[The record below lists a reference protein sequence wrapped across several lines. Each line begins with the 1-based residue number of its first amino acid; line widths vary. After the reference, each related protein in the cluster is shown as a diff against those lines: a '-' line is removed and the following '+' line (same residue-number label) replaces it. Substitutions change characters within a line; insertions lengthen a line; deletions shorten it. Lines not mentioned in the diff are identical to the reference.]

1 MEQREKRAEDK
12 TRCDTWGR
20 LYGAVPE
27 SHTNQQFRI
36 KSRTHNIYRT
46 TTGWRRRW
54 TLQAAKSKKKSIK
67 LLSNA
72 TLVRRGRQIDVCEIT
87 ESRQCRVASNAKAH
101 FMSIL
106 IFHSKA
112 AWTTGLQHYEFTS
125 RTLVPDSPGSS
136 RVVLMHFRNGTGP
149 TVSSVFKCLLLFL
162 LLPLRL
168 TRWLCVW
175 VRNAKW
181 FRKRGKI

>member
-1 MEQREKRAEDK
+1 MTLEGDYTALFLNRIPTNNFELNLAHTIYIERRLAGEEDEHC
-12 TRCDTWGR
+12 R
-20 LYGAVPE
+20 
-27 SHTNQQFRI
+27 QQ
-36 KSRTHNIYRT
+36 K
-46 TTGWRRRW
+46 
-54 TLQAAKSKKKSIK
+54 AKKKSIK

-136 RVVLMHFRNGTGP
+136 RVVLMHFPNGTGP